1 MQRVEKT
8 ASAGLDRR
16 NWLIVGQPDGAFL
29 HLPET
34 AKAGCSKC
42 ENILDA
48 IAMAAQ
54 ERFDTIFL
62 VMPSVGPAA
71 GTLRTLR
78 RVSGGAKI
86 ILLAQMHQEA
96 HARAL
101 MRRPGKTTN
110 VVDDYFIRP
119 FDIESFGNRVKVA
132 APAGREQPVGFV
144 CSDHK
149 DATIRELEKLAT
161 HDDLTGLKNRRY
173 VREFL
178 RQIIKQ
184 AGKEDLC
191 VTLLY
196 FDIDDFKHY
205 NDTYGHGV
213 GDNVLTQAGIMMGR
227 CCRQHD
233 VVGRIGGDEFAVVFW
248 DRPDEKKAM
257 AGKDE
262 PESERRITESKH
274 PREPIF
280 MAERFRKAI
289 ASAELSFLGSGG
301 KGTLTI
307 SGGLASFP
315 EDGETVEQLFEQADK
330 AMLEAKRGG
339 KNKIMLV
346 GKAG

>member
-8 ASAGLDRR
+8 ASADLDSR
-16 NWLIVGQPDGAFL
+16 NWLVVGQPDGAFL
-29 HLPET
+29 HLPKTAET
-34 AKAGCSKC
+34 GCSKC

-48 IAMAAQ
+48 IAMVAQ
-54 ERFDTIFL
+54 ERFDTIFV

-86 ILLAQMHQEA
+86 VLLAQMHQEA
-96 HARAL
+96 RARAL

-119 FDIESFGNRVKVA
+119 FDIESFGNRAKVA
-132 APAGREQPVGFV
+132 APAGQEQPVGLV
-144 CSDHK
+144 CSDYK

-184 AGKEDLC
+184 ADKEDLC

-213 GDNVLTQAGIMMGR
+213 GDNVLTQAGIMIGR
-227 CCRQHD
+227 CCREHD

-262 PESERRITESKH
+262 PESERRIAESKH

-289 ASAELSFLGSGG
+289 ASAKLSFLGSGG
-301 KGTLTI
+301 KGMLTI

-346 GKAG
+346 GKAD